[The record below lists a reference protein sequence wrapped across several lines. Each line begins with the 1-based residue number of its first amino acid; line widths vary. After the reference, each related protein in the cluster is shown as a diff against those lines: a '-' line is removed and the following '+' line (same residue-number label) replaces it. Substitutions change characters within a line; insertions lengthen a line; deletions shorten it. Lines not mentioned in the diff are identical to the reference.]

1 MGLLKVIMNSVE
13 VHAQSGSQSQLTDLA
28 PRPALQDVT
37 ADAHI
42 DTSGFEM
49 TSQGS
54 TFAAEKEVD
63 SATLL
68 LSIPET
74 ELRLLSSLLA
84 CEGLSKIEYS
94 HAADVSMKLLKVAP
108 PHQHL
113 FITEL
118 SNAAERLS
126 KVAAGVTLY
135 GDLQATDILK
145 LPKASSFHHEYSS
158 MACTEEII

>member
-1 MGLLKVIMNSVE
+1 MSLLKVIMNSVE

-28 PRPALQDVT
+28 PKPALQDVT

-49 TSQGS
+49 TSQVS
-54 TFAAEKEVD
+54 TFAAENKVD

-84 CEGLSKIEYS
+84 CEG
-94 HAADVSMKLLKVAP
+94 
-108 PHQHL
+108 
-113 FITEL
+113 
-118 SNAAERLS
+118 
-126 KVAAGVTLY
+126 
-135 GDLQATDILK
+135 
-145 LPKASSFHHEYSS
+145 
-158 MACTEEII
+158 